1 MPDVSYD
8 ISDINNYIRFTM
20 IQNGYNKDLSEA
32 FGINVYTN
40 PVFNR
45 VTISVNNEFSLNLG
59 MGLAKFLGFDST
71 QLQIT
76 NQEVSGQYRANV
88 ERVNNIVINCN
99 LAENHNIFTSNALCT
114 FSPNEVFGVML
125 SINLSY
131 PVWTSCRN
139 ASFNYIEVWF
149 ADQENRP

>member
-1 MPDVSYD
+1 
-8 ISDINNYIRFTM
+8 M
-20 IQNGYNKDLSEA
+20 IQNGYNKDVNDT
-32 FGINVYTN
+32 FGINVYSN

-59 MGLAKFLGFDST
+59 LGLAKFLGFDSN
-71 QLQIT
+71 QLPIT
-76 NQEVSGQYRANV
+76 NQEISGLYRTKI
-88 ERVNNIVINCN
+88 ERVNNVMINCN
-99 LAENHNIFTSNALCT
+99 LVENQYNFSNNVLYT

-125 SINLSY
+125 SINPNY

-149 ADQENRP
+149 TDQENRPLEIEDNVSITLHIKDI